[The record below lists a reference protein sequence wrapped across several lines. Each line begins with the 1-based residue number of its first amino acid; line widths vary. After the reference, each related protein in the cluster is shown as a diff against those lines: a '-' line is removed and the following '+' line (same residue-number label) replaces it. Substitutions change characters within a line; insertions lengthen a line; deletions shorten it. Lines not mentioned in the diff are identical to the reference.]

1 MGAATAHAVAA
12 LGFRARPSAE
22 SRFGF
27 RPSTDSWCGSR
38 PLAHSGCGF
47 WPSTDP
53 GFGFR
58 PSVNPGFGLRPSGA
72 VFRPQTARLR
82 TLVCPMDETR
92 TQDRADSRNPHLV
105 CQTAQSM
112 TKNPRPVCRA
122 THFAGGS
129 PDGARPWRLPP
140 ARPRALSSPGTFLR
154 HPPARLIL
162 PGAFLQHTPPAPH
175 PPPRLTAR
183 ASACPFS
190 AGRPRRHDGRDCG
203 NA

>member
-92 TQDRADSRNPHLV
+92 TQDRADSRNPHPV

-112 TKNPRPVCRA
+112 TKNPHLFARRPTLQA
-122 THFAGGS
+122 THPIAQG
-129 PDGARPWRLPP
+129 PGAL
-140 ARPRALSSPGTFLR
+140 LQ